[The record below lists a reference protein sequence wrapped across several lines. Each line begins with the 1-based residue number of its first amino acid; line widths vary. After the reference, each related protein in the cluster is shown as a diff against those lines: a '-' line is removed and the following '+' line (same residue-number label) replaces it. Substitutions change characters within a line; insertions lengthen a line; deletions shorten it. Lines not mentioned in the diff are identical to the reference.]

1 MTDAQ
6 LPAGVH
12 LDSEAVRRFESRLL
26 QALDELR
33 DRFGPVFTVHK
44 DGRPPRVYVADAA
57 AIRALFSLQRDSF
70 TSTGSSLFKPL
81 VGADSLTFLNGPP
94 HRRVRELLSPALRG
108 ERLRSYAPGIRRT
121 TKAVLGRASQENPLP
136 ALELASRMALAVTLC
151 VLLGEQARLDAVAGA
166 FLGAVEA
173 LDPSHLKDRP
183 DGAPGASG
191 DAACT
196 FLHATIRQ
204 EIASAPRAPSVL
216 SHLLQHTDLD
226 DAAIC
231 NHLVTLLVGGYESLS
246 ATIAWALY
254 WITANPEVNRRIL
267 EETGGT
273 RSPYLDAV
281 CKETMRLSSVVPTG
295 LTRHAIT
302 DVRAPAHHIPA
313 GTELVA
319 CLHLLHHDPR
329 AFPQPE
335 VFRPERF
342 LTTPHGSSHYLPFGL
357 GTRRCVGAS
366 LAALELP
373 LMLAELLAWP
383 GMSVAIGGPVHPRG
397 RTTSVI
403 PSGDLTV
410 TLPSRQPDPPC

>member
-12 LDSEAVRRFESRLL
+12 LDAEEVRRFESRLL

-44 DGRPPRVYVADAA
+44 DGRPPRVYVADAVT
-57 AIRALFSLQRDSF
+57 IRDLFSLQQESF

-81 VGADSLTFLNGPP
+81 VGADSLTFLNGAP
-94 HRRVRELLSPALRG
+94 HRHVRELLSPALRG
-108 ERLRSYAPGIRRT
+108 DRLRSYAPGIRRT
-121 TKAVLGRASQENPLP
+121 TKAVLGRASMEGPLP

-151 VLLGEQARLDAVAGA
+151 VLLGEQARLDTVGDA
-166 FLGAVEA
+166 FLAAVDA

-183 DGAPGASG
+183 DGVSGASG
-191 DAACT
+191 DAACA
-196 FLHATIRQ
+196 FLHAAIRE
-204 EIASAPRAPSVL
+204 EIASAPPPSVL

-226 DAAIC
+226 EAAIC

-254 WITANPEVNRRIL
+254 WTATNAEVNSRIL
-267 EETGGT
+267 EEIGGP

-302 DVRAPAHHIPA
+302 DVQTADHHIPA

-319 CLHLLHHDPR
+319 CLHLLHHDPQ

-342 LTTPHGSSHYLPFGL
+342 LTAPRGNGHYLPFGV

-383 GMSVAIGGPVHPRG
+383 GMAVAIGGPVRPRG

-410 TLPSRQPDPPC
+410 TLPSRQPDPPY